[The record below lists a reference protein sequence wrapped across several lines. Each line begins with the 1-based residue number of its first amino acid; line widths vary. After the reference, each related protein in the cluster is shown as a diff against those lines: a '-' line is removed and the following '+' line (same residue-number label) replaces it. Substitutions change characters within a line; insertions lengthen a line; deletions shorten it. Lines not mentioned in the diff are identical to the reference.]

1 MMNEQNLEDML
12 LTIIE
17 EAGKQLQEE
26 IIDRDR
32 IALIRQKIKVAEL
45 LIQHQKQHDIE
56 VRIMAL
62 ESLVRQ
68 LDKEYTN
75 SVSMEFR

>member
-1 MMNEQNLEDML
+1 MNEQNLEDML